1 MADKAYKVIIE
12 GTDGRGS
19 QVFEAETPEELQDK
33 FKEAQTHATAKIAQQ
48 DKENTELKQRL
59 ATLEASIEPAPAAN
73 GNPDNAWRKEFFKQ
87 GLTEILGVPVEDF
100 IKDYTQ
106 TVRPGAELSKI
117 NAVNAAF
124 VQKHPE
130 LIQVSPEDDLHNA
143 NTMRKIIADNG
154 WDYSEKSLNAAFA
167 VAKVEGQLKLPVA
180 EPEGA
185 LPPVPT
191 TVTRPSVQVNTDKT
205 EKEFLTTA
213 PTEKVRE
220 YLEKK
225 FAAKHS

>member
-59 ATLEASIEPAPAAN
+59 ATLEASIEPATPAN
-73 GNPDNAWRKEFFKQ
+73 GDMAWRKQFFKE

-143 NTMRKIIADNG
+143 NTMRKIIAENG

-167 VAKVEGQLKLPVA
+167 VAKMEGHLKLPVA
-180 EPEGA
+180 EPEGT

-191 TVTRPSVQVNTDKT
+191 TVTRPSVQVNTDKS

-225 FAAKHS
+225 FAAKQS